1 MPHPE
6 YMQSFLFSWVV
17 LTFKLEKIKG
27 LLNNTP
33 NLAMSHK
40 IYHSYTDTTDHY
52 CLSGIKS
59 KGQVKSVA
67 NKCIIYNRALEKIS
81 ICRKN

>member
-6 YMQSFLFSWVV
+6 YMQPFLFSWVA
-17 LTFKLEKIKG
+17 LTFKLERIKG

-52 CLSGIKS
+52 CSSGI
-59 KGQVKSVA
+59 
-67 NKCIIYNRALEKIS
+67 
-81 ICRKN
+81 